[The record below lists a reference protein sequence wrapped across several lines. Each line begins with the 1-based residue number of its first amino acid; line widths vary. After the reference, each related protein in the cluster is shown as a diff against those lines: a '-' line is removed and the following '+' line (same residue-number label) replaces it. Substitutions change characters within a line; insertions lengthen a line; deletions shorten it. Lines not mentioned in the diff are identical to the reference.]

1 MTWWSLF
8 RLSKAPAC
16 RFDLGAAKERP
27 EGGLEAEFGVLL
39 IVAVVTVPILVI
51 VALIMVLIN

>member
-8 RLSKAPAC
+8 RPGKAPAW
-16 RFDLGAAKERP
+16 RSDLGAAEDSS
-27 EGGLEAEFGVLL
+27 GHGLEADFGVLL
-39 IVAVVTVPILVI
+39 IMAVVTVPILVI

>member
-1 MTWWSLF
+1 MRSPVFPIEILRGTVGF
-8 RLSKAPAC
+8 KLSIA
-16 RFDLGAAKERP
+16 LGAD
-27 EGGLEAEFGVLL
+27 FGVLL

>member
-16 RFDLGAAKERP
+16 RSALGAAKERP
-27 EGGLEAEFGVLL
+27 KGGLEADFGVLL

-51 VALIMVLIN
+51 VAPIMVLIN

>member
-8 RLSKAPAC
+8 RLGKAHVW
-16 RFDLGAAKERP
+16 RSDLSAAKERP
-27 EGGLEAEFGVLL
+27 EGGLKADFGVLL

-51 VALIMVLIN
+51 VALIMGLIN